1 MAGKQALLDDAESC
15 KRRMVAATT
24 LIEGLGGEKVR
35 WTEASKRF
43 ADQIRR
49 LVGDVTMAAGFLS
62 YCGPFNS
69 EFRNYLIHDVYEK
82 NLKTEG
88 IPFTDGLDLTAML
101 TDSTQIGEWNLE
113 GLPTDDLSIQNAII
127 VTKASR
133 YPLLMDPQGQA
144 KSWIKQREAKNAKN
158 PLVCTTLNNKYFRT
172 HLEDAL
178 SLGNPLL
185 IEDIGEDL
193 DPALDNVLEK
203 NFIKSGSTF
212 KVKVGDKECDVMDGF
227 RLYITTKLP
236 NPRYTPEI
244 SARTSIIDFTVTAQG
259 LEDQLLGRVILY
271 EKAELE
277 AERVKLMEEVT
288 ANNKKMKELED
299 NLLYKLTSTKG
310 SLVDDESPM

>member
-49 LVGDVTMAAGFLS
+49 LVGDVIMAAGFLS

-133 YPLLMDPQGQA
+133 DPLLIDPQGQA
-144 KSWIKQREAKNAKN
+144 KQWVRKKEKKSQ
-158 PLVCTTLNNKYFRT
+158 LLTTTLNHKYFRT

-178 SLGNPLL
+178 SLGQPLL
-185 IEDIGEDL
+185 LEDIAEEL

-212 KVKVGDKECDVMDGF
+212 KVKVGDKECDVMSGF
-227 RLYITTKLP
+227 KLYITTKLP
-236 NPRYTPEI
+236 NPKYTPEI